1 MAGVTMFF
9 IGDEVLINLSK
20 SDKAV
25 TRGMLEYNGKIAKI
39 GKMCRAISLK
49 RKHTLDEK
57 LKELRLRFKNN
68 DEEFVKRYE
77 FDIFNNLR
85 DEDVNKFKQLI
96 EECPMRALAL
106 EINYWEDTIIRLWAP
121 YGYELED
128 VVSPKGVPYTFTNNM
143 LKPVEKV
150 GE

>member
-25 TRGMLEYNGKIAKI
+25 TRGMLEYDGKIAKI
-39 GKMCRAISLK
+39 GKICRAISLK
-49 RKHTLDEK
+49 RKHELDEK
-57 LKELRLRFKNN
+57 IKELRLRFKNN

-85 DEDVNKFKQLI
+85 NEDVNKFKQLI
-96 EECPMRALAL
+96 EECPMSALAL